1 MLLMQD
7 DIGHEYKIW
16 IPCDVESDKMDELIQ
31 QLVALT
37 GGMTAQ
43 SVQGIWVS
51 DETGDAVQEDTHVL
65 SFITNKPQ
73 ALVLLRQLAVVLLE
87 EGQEAV
93 LMTSDG
99 RGFLLRPDIETEQES
114 VTGINFNQIQENNNV
129 QKN

>member
-7 DIGHEYKIW
+7 DIGLEYKIW

-37 GGMTAQ
+37 GGMTAL

-51 DETGDAVQEDTHVL
+51 DEPGDAVQEDTHVL

-114 VTGINFNQIQENNNV
+114 VTGIKFNQIQENNNV